1 MAADAPTPP
10 ELAEALAGMEQIVA
24 VAEWYRALL
33 EARSF
38 SRRSAEEMTVAFHR
52 NVCNE
57 LDRQRVRTF
66 ELERALM
73 MMGQK

>member
-1 MAADAPTPP
+1 
-10 ELAEALAGMEQIVA
+10 L
-24 VAEWYRALL
+24 
-33 EARSF
+33 
-38 SRRSAEEMTVAFHR
+38 
-52 NVCNE
+52 CNE